1 MSAIA
6 VDISEFTT
14 KLKELITSLK
24 RDEEILITA
33 ENLPVA
39 RLTAVNGQTPEQLET
54 KPNRRQAGL
63 TEGIA
68 WISPDFD
75 EPLED
80 FAEYMP

>member
-24 RDEEILITA
+24 RDEEIHITA

-39 RLTAVNGQTPEQLET
+39 RLTAVNGQTPEQPET

>member
-14 KLKELITSLK
+14 KLKELISSLK
-24 RDEEILITA
+24 RDEEIIITA

-39 RLTAVNGQTPEQLET
+39 KLTAVNGQTPEQAQQP
-54 KPNRRQAGL
+54 KRRQVGL
-63 TEGIA
+63 SDSIV

-75 EPLED
+75 EPLDD
-80 FAEYMP
+80 FKEYMP